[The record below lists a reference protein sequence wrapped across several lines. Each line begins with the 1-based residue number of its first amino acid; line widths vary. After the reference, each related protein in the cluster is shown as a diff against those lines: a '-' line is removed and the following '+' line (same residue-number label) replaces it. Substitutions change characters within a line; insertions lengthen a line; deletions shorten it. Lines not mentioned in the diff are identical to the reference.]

1 MGNEILV
8 GLLHVWFYFSLVYL
22 LLVNSSYLILAIV
35 SFFAIRNHLHRT
47 AIVDD
52 KFLFRYAA
60 MLKPVSILA
69 PAYNEELG
77 VVENIR
83 SLLHLNYVEYE
94 VILIN
99 DGSTDGTLN
108 TLVEAYTLEP
118 VEYAASQELATKPV
132 RGVFRSKHHENL
144 LVIDKENGGKADALN
159 AGINY
164 CRYSLF
170 LAIDTDS
177 LLERDVLLKMIRPF
191 LEMPETIAVGGIVR
205 AINGCKV
212 RDGEVVQVDLPG
224 KILPTFQVVEYLR
237 AFLYGRV
244 GWAALDMLIVI
255 SGAFGMFHRQTV
267 VEAGGY
273 RETVGEDLELIVR
286 LHRRMRESGRVYR
299 IAFSP
304 EPVCW
309 TEVPETLSV
318 LGRQRNRWSRGL
330 MDTIRMHKKMLF
342 NPAYGRV
349 GLIALPYALIVEGFG
364 AVIEIFSLL
373 SVLGF
378 WALGLLD
385 NTFAIAFLSVSMLYG
400 VVISLSAFVLEELNF
415 RRYPKLTYML
425 VLLAYGV
432 LENFGYHQLSLWWRL
447 MGIVDFYR
455 GKKSWGVITR
465 KGFAQ
470 KEAPP
475 YDD

>member
-1 MGNEILV
+1 MGNEFLV
-8 GLLHVWFYFSLVYL
+8 GLLYAWAYFSLMYV

-35 SFFAIRNHLHRT
+35 SFFAVRNHLHRT

-52 KFLFRYAA
+52 KLLFRYAA

-83 SLLHLNYVEYE
+83 SLLHLNYPEYE

-99 DGSTDGTLN
+99 DGSTDGTLK

-118 VEYAASQELATKPV
+118 VEYAAQQDLATKPV
-132 RGVFRSKHHENL
+132 RGVFRSTHHENL

-159 AGINY
+159 TGINY
-164 CRYSLF
+164 CRYPLF
-170 LAIDTDS
+170 TAIDTDS
-177 LLERDVLLKMIRPF
+177 LLERNVLLKMVRPF
-191 LEMPETIAVGGIVR
+191 LERPETIAVGGIVR
-205 AINGCKV
+205 AINGCQV

-244 GWAALDMLIVI
+244 GWAALDMLVVI
-255 SGAFGMFHRQTV
+255 SGAFGMFRRQTV

-273 RETVGEDLELIVR
+273 RETVGEDMELIVR
-286 LHRRMRESGRVYR
+286 LHRKMLESGRAYR
-299 IAFSP
+299 IAFAP

-318 LGRQRNRWSRGL
+318 LGRQRNRWSRGQ

-342 NPAYGRV
+342 NPFYGRV
-349 GLIALPYALIVEGFG
+349 GMIALPFALIVEGFG
-364 AVIEIFSLL
+364 AIIEILGLL

-385 NTFAIAFLSVSMLYG
+385 HTFAIAFLSVSILYG
-400 VVISLSAFVLEELNF
+400 VVISLSALVLEELSF
-415 RRYPKLTYML
+415 RRYPKMTHIL
-425 VLLAYGV
+425 VLLAYCV
-432 LENFGYHQLSLWWRL
+432 LENFGYHQLSVWWRL
-447 MGIVDFYR
+447 MGIVDYYR

-465 KGFAQ
+465 KGFARE
-470 KEAPP
+470 EAPP
-475 YDD
+475 PGD